1 MMNRFRQQAE
11 IARARY
17 AQVVL
22 FGAAAAS
29 VVALNI
35 LIGCSPAQQAQAERV
50 VVAGQ
55 LFCAKATQTGPL
67 VVALADALGAPVV
80 VTGRTAAAVSD
91 ACAIIGAIP
100 VTPPRNPADAPVV
113 AVAR

>member
-1 MMNRFRQQAE
+1 MMNRIRQQFE
-11 IARARY
+11 TARARY
-17 AQVVL
+17 AQTVMI
-22 FGAAAAS
+22 GAAAAS
-29 VVALNI
+29 VVAVNMLVA
-35 LIGCSPAQQAQAERV
+35 CSPAQQAQAERV

-100 VTPPRNPADAPVV
+100 VTPPAKPADAPVV